1 MTHKPYKHKTK
12 VALLAAALLVAV
24 IATRA
29 MATTPTPSGAGSTHQ
44 PFDPLK
50 IISITS
56 SALTSLMLIFG
67 TLTATFKS
75 VRDWVVKKVRKALK
89 IVDIEELMKKT
100 TIQHNADLE
109 AATKERR
116 EQLQKVTDQNEFLGK
131 EIKSLIDKIDALN
144 ATMLKGQNC
153 DRALIK
159 DGITAIYFKY
169 HRKREISAA
178 DREKASQLFEVYTAL
193 GGNSYIVD
201 LFDDLRTWPIT
212 FPHQEAGSLQ

>member
-1 MTHKPYKHKTK
+1 MIHKHRTK
-12 VALLAAALLVAV
+12 VALFAAAMLAATLTARAL
-24 IATRA
+24 
-29 MATTPTPSGAGSTHQ
+29 ATTTTPSSAGSTSQ
-44 PFDPLK
+44 SIDPLK
-50 IISITS
+50 IISIAS

-89 IVDIEELMKKT
+89 IVEIEELMKKT
-100 TIQHNADLE
+100 TLQHNEDLN

-116 EQLQKVTDQNEFLGK
+116 EQLQKVTEQNEFLGQ
-131 EIKSLIDKIDALN
+131 EIKNLINKIDALN
-144 ATMLKGQNC
+144 ATMLKGQKC

-169 HRKREISAA
+169 HRKREIPAT

-212 FPHQEAGSLQ
+212 FQPQEAGDHP